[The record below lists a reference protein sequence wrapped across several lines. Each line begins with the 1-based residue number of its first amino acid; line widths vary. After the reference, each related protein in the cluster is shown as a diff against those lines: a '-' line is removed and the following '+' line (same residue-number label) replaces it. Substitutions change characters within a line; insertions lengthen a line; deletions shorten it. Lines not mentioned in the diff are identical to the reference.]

1 MFRTKKLTKIAL
13 AAAMMMSF
21 GGCGKSNPETI
32 EDYGS
37 SSGGTVAAVEE
48 GTDEMVEGTSV
59 EIDQDMID
67 NAGECKDDFEVG
79 SKKVYRSISDFGIS
93 MVTLPSIRA
102 EKVTLDNLDA
112 EGYAKK
118 LFGDSANQ
126 LTERPRPTDNYRTWV
141 DNEPGNDLHF
151 SEEEYW
157 EEKESREDIWYAYE
171 GKYQDNDYYL
181 LVTYESETGTAGLQ
195 MFPKNAGDVIGESN
209 LAYVNKYDPAMF
221 KTPSIAEGGIYYFQ
235 NVGYIQ
241 ENGEMVLK
249 GVDFGEAE
257 DIATKMMDSPN
268 RCTMSD
274 AQLENRTRDFFE
286 GTLGINISEY
296 PIRYQ
301 NNSGIIRMDYFNYD
315 NGWPEDE
322 TEAEK
327 IELVFSPEN
336 NFPFINVDSS
346 VRDGYSVGISAD
358 LGGFVDPRNLD
369 SSAEMGYLNIAE
381 EGIVGFSYKWKYN
394 IKERLSESTTLLE
407 FNTLMECMK
416 EALQNSQTFND
427 LSTNKMNFENDMVL
441 SFAAVES
448 PDDPHEVTFVPAV
461 TISGWDNM
469 RTSYSITLN
478 AIDGTVISEGEE

>member
-37 SSGGTVAAVEE
+37 SSGGTVATVEE

-209 LAYVNKYDPAMF
+209 LAYVNRYDPAMF

-268 RCTMSD
+268 RCTHSYGLF
-274 AQLENRTRDFFE
+274 QL
-286 GTLGINISEY
+286 
-296 PIRYQ
+296 
-301 NNSGIIRMDYFNYD
+301 
-315 NGWPEDE
+315 
-322 TEAEK
+322 
-327 IELVFSPEN
+327 
-336 NFPFINVDSS
+336 
-346 VRDGYSVGISAD
+346 
-358 LGGFVDPRNLD
+358 
-369 SSAEMGYLNIAE
+369 
-381 EGIVGFSYKWKYN
+381 
-394 IKERLSESTTLLE
+394 
-407 FNTLMECMK
+407 
-416 EALQNSQTFND
+416 
-427 LSTNKMNFENDMVL
+427 
-441 SFAAVES
+441 
-448 PDDPHEVTFVPAV
+448 
-461 TISGWDNM
+461 
-469 RTSYSITLN
+469 
-478 AIDGTVISEGEE
+478 

>member
-1 MFRTKKLTKIAL
+1 
-13 AAAMMMSF
+13 
-21 GGCGKSNPETI
+21 
-32 EDYGS
+32 
-37 SSGGTVAAVEE
+37 
-48 GTDEMVEGTSV
+48 
-59 EIDQDMID
+59 
-67 NAGECKDDFEVG
+67 
-79 SKKVYRSISDFGIS
+79 
-93 MVTLPSIRA
+93 
-102 EKVTLDNLDA
+102 
-112 EGYAKK
+112 
-118 LFGDSANQ
+118 
-126 LTERPRPTDNYRTWV
+126 
-141 DNEPGNDLHF
+141 
-151 SEEEYW
+151 
-157 EEKESREDIWYAYE
+157 
-171 GKYQDNDYYL
+171 
-181 LVTYESETGTAGLQ
+181 
-195 MFPKNAGDVIGESN
+195 
-209 LAYVNKYDPAMF
+209 
-221 KTPSIAEGGIYYFQ
+221 
-235 NVGYIQ
+235 
-241 ENGEMVLK
+241 MVLK

-301 NNSGIIRMDYFNYD
+301 NNSGVIRMDYFNYD